1 MRQDATVNAYIAF
14 FVTVC
19 DLLTNLLCACR
30 RTHNPERHRA
40 FNPNLERNRGSEGRN
55 RLGSRLTREA
65 SEFDNKMRFPVRQT
79 HDPKYYRRVHDK
91 RQAVSQQHI
100 VKRL

>member
-1 MRQDATVNAYIAF
+1 MRQDATVNASIAF

-40 FNPNLERNRGSEGRN
+40 FNPNLERNR
-55 RLGSRLTREA
+55 LGNRLTREALFVKCEA

-79 HDPKYYRRVHDK
+79 HDAKYYRRAHDK
-91 RQAVSQQHI
+91 RQTMSQQHI